1 MSRLIRLTAN
11 QLYNSIKVESTNSS
25 VAKLT
30 ARMNDPSP
38 TTIRVAILGGGLA
51 GILLLKGLLKYPHIA
66 AEIYES
72 RPSFR
77 DEGPAIELTDASL
90 AALRTLGPAT
100 TTAQDL
106 DQSLSLAR
114 AGALLTSTEV
124 LLSSGPHSGQV
135 VMPAA
140 GSGGGPLPPSYQ
152 TVVGRQ
158 ALLSELAAS
167 LPPRAL
173 HFNSRVTA
181 MRESGTGGTDGPIL
195 LVLGDG
201 SQKRYDVVI
210 GADRVLGAVARKH
223 VLLLPPPLGTAGVSS
238 SSSTEEEEEEE
249 EKPPRS
255 TGFWGLHVTVSRE
268 RAQSFLGS
276 EFLTMV
282 VVGPGG
288 NSDARASAQTRWV
301 GDGTFMQH
309 GLVNGGRDVQ
319 LVVYARLGAGD
330 DANGSES
337 PWVKLFTPDEF
348 EEMFAGCRAEVCRG
362 IVKVCDVT

>member
-1 MSRLIRLTAN
+1 MSRLIR
-11 QLYNSIKVESTNSS
+11 STTLQIIQTRSS
-25 VAKLT
+25 QPPTQLT

-90 AALRTLGPAT
+90 SALRTLGPAT

-106 DQSLSLAR
+106 DQSLAR

-238 SSSTEEEEEEE
+238 SSSTEEEEKEEEEEE
-249 EKPPRS
+249 EKPPRP